1 MGDVMVV
8 VGYGVVFI
16 TAIMALVWCGAV
28 IWMLSQMISG
38 KSPLRKKAISAGP
51 AVTWRLM
58 SDEEV
63 RRLMPPAPRRSSSGY
78 GRTAQQIAQGQ
89 AALDRAQVD
98 SVVLHQVV
106 EMDRMER
113 EDTVHE
119 SDFGMDFDAGSDFG
133 SGNDW

>member
-1 MGDVMVV
+1 MGGVMGI
-8 VGYGVVFI
+8 VGIGIVLIAAFMTV
-16 TAIMALVWCGAV
+16 AWGGLIMW
-28 IWMLSQMISG
+28 IIFQTISG

-63 RRLMPPAPRRSSSGY
+63 RRLMPPAPRRSSSGH
-78 GRTAQQIAQGQ
+78 GRTGQRIAQGQ

-98 SVVLHQVV
+98 SMMLHQVV

>member
-16 TAIMALVWCGAV
+16 TAIMALVWGGLVMWV
-28 IWMLSQMISG
+28 IFQTISG

-98 SVVLHQVV
+98 SVILHQV

-113 EDTVHE
+113 EDVVHE